1 MQGLT
6 ARNQSMSW
14 YVFRFQGCFWE
25 ESRIQEKEKRIYN
38 LDTNFITMILLNF
51 NGSFFIQ
58 RYSSLKVLKSACI
71 KIQIIVAVNILLI
84 PKPQFVKMYW
94 AFESKFN
101 NNFFRITSYLIF
113 NWENYHLNLILAY
126 WNSFWETAYTFL
138 IYINSFLHLI
148 PNAFPN
154 YRG

>member
-1 MQGLT
+1 
-6 ARNQSMSW
+6 MSW

-113 NWENYHLNLILAY
+113 N
-126 WNSFWETAYTFL
+126 
-138 IYINSFLHLI
+138 
-148 PNAFPN
+148 
-154 YRG
+154 